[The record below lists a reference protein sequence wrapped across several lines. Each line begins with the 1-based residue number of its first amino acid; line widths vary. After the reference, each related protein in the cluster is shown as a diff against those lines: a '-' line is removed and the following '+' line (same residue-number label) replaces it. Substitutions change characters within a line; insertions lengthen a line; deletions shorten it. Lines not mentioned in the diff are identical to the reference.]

1 MIQKTVSHP
10 LAPQGEAV
18 KQMRPESEAD
28 FKELQHILEI
38 YFDLREQDELCI
50 ALKIDS
56 PRVPGQTKKIRATI
70 IIKAAVREDRLPDLI
85 ALIRQERPFY
95 ADEIAQLN
103 FPDHAADYS
112 MDFINA
118 AELPF
123 VKSIQLA
130 EQLAT
135 HLNAQTLPDLCF
147 DLDVDFENLGGLN
160 QREQVQ
166 SLVSI
171 MESRDELDVLLTYLN
186 EKWPSIE
193 WLAGE

>member
-10 LAPQGEAV
+10 LVPQGEAV

-85 ALIRQERPFY
+85 AFIRQERPFY

-112 MDFINA
+112 MDFIND

-123 VKSIQLA
+123 VRAIQLA

-160 QREQVQ
+160 HREQVQ

-171 MESRDELDVLLTYLN
+171 MESRDELDVLLTYLGGN
-186 EKWPSIE
+186 G
-193 WLAGE
+193 LL